1 MTGLGVVSLGDEWA
15 GERRGALPT
24 VQLMPGAS
32 QRVVRARLARR
43 GRHGG
48 LGLVAPWAVVAR
60 WADLALCAVS
70 EACDGAVGADG
81 AGILKAGRLAA
92 GAVEASRAWRRCDGA
107 LFLAKHLSC
116 TA

>member
-32 QRVVRARLARR
+32 QRVVRARLAGR

-60 WADLALCAVS
+60 WANLALCAVS
-70 EACDGAVGADG
+70 EACGRAVGADR
-81 AGILKAGRLAA
+81 AGVLKAGRLTA
-92 GAVEASRAWRRCDGA
+92 GAVEASRARRRRDGT
-107 LFLAKHLSC
+107 LFTAKHQTC
-116 TA
+116 TT